1 MFPDTLSRY
10 FGFRLTDVGGELYAL
25 SCAANS
31 LVDVQIVS
39 GHTNAVC
46 IYSFTLL
53 TNGRSAAAVN
63 SESLTLTIIAPHC
76 PKMTSSGRR
85 CTTLNMLSV
94 LTLHCVILNP
104 RLYVTLPFFANSGD
118 PKRVGPSYA

>member
-31 LVDVQIVS
+31 LVDAQIVS

-46 IYSFTLL
+46 IFSFTLL

-63 SESLTLTIIAPHC
+63 SEKSHIDDY
-76 PKMTSSGRR
+76 
-85 CTTLNMLSV
+85 CTALSENDIFGEKV
-94 LTLHCVILNP
+94 HNIEH
-104 RLYVTLPFFANSGD
+104 A
-118 PKRVGPSYA
+118 